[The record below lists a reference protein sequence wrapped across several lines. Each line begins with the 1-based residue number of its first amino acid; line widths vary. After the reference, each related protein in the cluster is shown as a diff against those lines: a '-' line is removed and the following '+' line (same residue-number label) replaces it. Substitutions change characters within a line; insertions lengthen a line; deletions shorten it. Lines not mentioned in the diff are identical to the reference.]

1 MAESFSNPVPVGCRW
16 ICCVAGMSLAVS
28 AFIDCAVMLSQA
40 QQPYLLCGALALL
53 LMIAWVYWFRP
64 TEILF
69 VDQVAPLMLVCIGIL
84 GVLSPFLPQV
94 LMPLVVVFKILVA
107 AAILP
112 LWARR
117 RTLQHESAQASPGHK
132 VLAKPVAYLVAYE
145 VTTCLAFGIVSQTC
159 IPNLVTGGMNAG
171 LGVGVALGG
180 VVAMI
185 THAYADVPKGIDVLT
200 RISLIAI
207 VISWLIFAQP
217 AWMELALAL
226 CGMGFGLFAYLVLRL
241 SEDLSLAFDFSG
253 RFMPC
258 VFIIFIMGLAAGHG
272 VGWLIDSSG
281 FMTQNPVIVVV
292 FCVAIVVVVTV
303 YGLSSERI
311 WVASGL
317 GAQEEEQPD
326 KGGKWKGACET
337 VARAYG
343 LTSRETDVL
352 VLLSRGRN
360 AAYIEKELVV
370 SGNTVKSHMLSIYRK
385 LGVHSQQELI
395 SLVEQE
401 LGQ

>member
-1 MAESFSNPVPVGCRW
+1 MAERFGNPMPAGRRW
-16 ICCVAGMSLAVS
+16 ICCVVGMGFAVS
-28 AFIDCAVMLSQA
+28 AFIDCAVMLPQA
-40 QQPYLLCGALALL
+40 QQPYLPCGALALL

-64 TEILF
+64 AEILF
-69 VDQVAPLMLVCIGIL
+69 VDQVTPLMLVCIGVL
-84 GVLSPFLPQV
+84 GILSPFLPQAW
-94 LMPLVVVFKILVA
+94 MPLVVVFKILVA

-117 RTLQHESAQASPGHK
+117 RISQHESAQASPGHK

-145 VTTCLAFGIVSQTC
+145 VTICLAFGVVSQTC
-159 IPNLVTGGMNAG
+159 IPNLVIGEMNAG
-171 LGVGVALGG
+171 LGIGVALGG

-185 THAYADVPKGIDVLT
+185 AHAYAEVPKGIDVLT

-217 AWMELALAL
+217 VWTELALAL
-226 CGMGFGLFAYLVLRL
+226 CGTGFGLFAYLVLRL

-253 RFMPC
+253 GFMPC
-258 VFIIFIMGLAAGHG
+258 VLSIFVMSLAAGHG

-281 FMTQNPVIVVV
+281 FMMQNPVIVVV

-317 GAQEEEQPD
+317 RAREEEQSD
-326 KGGKWKGACET
+326 KGGRWKGACEA
-337 VARAYG
+337 VARTYG

-352 VLLSRGRN
+352 FLLSRGRN